1 MASGFITVL
10 AAYVNHHKIT
20 EDNCVLSCHG
30 YMRAI
35 NLHGAL
41 WGEDQYQQERVNV
54 GRNYSL
60 VTALTNVEAVDVAT
74 GSINSCVRQLTFPD
88 RDPRDC
94 PKGLT
99 DLTHVIGELHD
110 NVWSHGKSTGFSL
123 HNVRLYPTLKKRALF
138 RIFFGGLWVRFL
150 RELRRA
156 GIPGIETHQMR
167 SHGVFKRDIHLSMLI
182 CRMIGHSSFPGL
194 YWG

>member
-1 MASGFITVL
+1 
-10 AAYVNHHKIT
+10 
-20 EDNCVLSCHG
+20 
-30 YMRAI
+30 MRAI

-110 NVWSHGKSTGFSL
+110 NVWSHGKSTGFSFAQRSAVPHTQKKEHYL
-123 HNVRLYPTLKKRALF
+123 EFSENCGELVYP
-138 RIFFGGLWVRFL
+138 
-150 RELRRA
+150 ELRLTR
-156 GIPGIETHQMR
+156 MR

-182 CRMIGHSSFPGL
+182 CRMIGHSSFPRTLLGVVCLATGFRSKKKIIIIKGL
-194 YWG
+194 GCIT

>member
-1 MASGFITVL
+1 NELQLPNNHWHPGFITVL

-20 EDNCVLSCHG
+20 EDNCVLSCPG

-110 NVWSHGKSTGFSL
+110 NVWSHGKSTGFSFAQRSAVP
-123 HNVRLYPTLKKRALF
+123 HTQKKEHYLEFSLADC
-138 RIFFGGLWVRFL
+138 GLGFL

-156 GIPGIETHQMR
+156 GIPGIETHQ
-167 SHGVFKRDIHLSMLI
+167 DAIAWCI
-182 CRMIGHSSFPGL
+182 QEGH
-194 YWG
+194 